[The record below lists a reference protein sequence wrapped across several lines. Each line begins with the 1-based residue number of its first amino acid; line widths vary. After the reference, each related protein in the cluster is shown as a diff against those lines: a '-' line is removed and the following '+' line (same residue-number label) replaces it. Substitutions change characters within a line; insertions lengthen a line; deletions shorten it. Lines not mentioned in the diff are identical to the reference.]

1 MIAVQVELWP
11 FGSQEDRKIIAAM
24 VIENLGLDESGLC
37 YRYAAE
43 LHHTADPALQIS
55 AGEQSVEIVGHD
67 RREAVWK
74 LIHRVLSAA
83 LAEDGSE
90 EIVDSSV
97 GERTGG
103 QDDGA
108 P

>member
-11 FGSQEDRKIIAAM
+11 LGSGEDRKIIAGM
-24 VIENLGLDESGLC
+24 VIENRGLDESRLS

-43 LHHTADPALQIS
+43 LHHTGDPVLQIS

-67 RREAVWK
+67 RRDTIWK
-74 LIHRVLSAA
+74 LIHRVLSEA
-83 LAEDGSE
+83 LAEDGSQ
-90 EIVDSSV
+90 EIAD
-97 GERTGG
+97 RPIDKRAGG

-108 P
+108 R